1 LPSTRNE
8 MVEKL
13 SLSGLWGREQETIP
27 CPHSSC
33 PCPAKLVLVAI
44 LHQSIKCTDLL
55 FSYRYSVLDI
65 GRSIDDLIY
74 FNDKLMDVLRFL
86 LLIY

>member
-1 LPSTRNE
+1 MPSTRNE

-13 SLSGLWGREQETIP
+13 SLSGLWGRERETIP
-27 CPHSSC
+27 CPR
-33 PCPAKLVLVAI
+33 PAKLVLVAI